1 MTAPI
6 EYGKTDA
13 AGRMPRWLA
22 LVLFSAATLIAI
34 GMLWSLAPGTAAC
47 GGGDYPVDYPM
58 SDQILPGPQPC
69 GEVDGKGP
77 ALVTAGLL
85 LALLA
90 AIFVVSFTVERLR
103 TRVVLIIGGVML
115 FVLIVGTLATV
126 TLANTPPPV
135 IYY

>member
-13 AGRMPRWLA
+13 PARMPRWMA
-22 LVLFSAATLIAI
+22 LLLFSAATLVAI
-34 GMLWSLAPGTAAC
+34 GVLWSLAPNAVAC
-47 GGGDYPVDYPM
+47 EGFSPT
-58 SDQILPGPQPC
+58 DQILPGPQPC
-69 GEVDGKGP
+69 PEVDGKGP

-90 AIFVVSFTVERLR
+90 AIFVVSFTAERLR
-103 TRVVLIIGGVML
+103 TRIVLILGGVML
-115 FVLIVGTLATV
+115 LVLIVGLLATV

>member
-13 AGRMPRWLA
+13 PARMPRWLA
-22 LVLFSAATLIAI
+22 LVLFTAATLVAI
-34 GMLWSLAPGTAAC
+34 GVLWSFAPNAVAC
-47 GGGDYPVDYPM
+47 EEFYPT
-58 SDQILPGPQPC
+58 DQILPGPQPC
-69 GEVDGKGP
+69 PEVDGKGP

-90 AIFVVSFTVERLR
+90 AVFVVSFTAERLR
-103 TRVVLIIGGVML
+103 ARIVLILGGVML
-115 FVLIVGTLATV
+115 LVLIVGLMATV

>member
-13 AGRMPRWLA
+13 PARLPRWLA

-34 GMLWSLAPGTAAC
+34 GTLWSLAPGSLGC
-47 GGGDYPVDYPM
+47 GEYYPT
-58 SDQILPGPQPC
+58 DQILPGPQPC
-69 GEVDGKGP
+69 SEVDGKGP
-77 ALVTAGLL
+77 ALVTSGLL

-90 AIFVVSFTVERLR
+90 AIFVVSFTADRLR
-103 TRVVLIIGGVML
+103 MRIVLILGGAML
-115 FVLIVGTLATV
+115 LVFIVGLLATL
-126 TLANTPPPV
+126 TAANTPPPI

>member
-13 AGRMPRWLA
+13 PTRLPRGLA
-22 LVLFSAATLIAI
+22 LVLFSVATLIAI
-34 GMLWSLAPGTAAC
+34 GTLWSLAPGSLGC
-47 GGGDYPVDYPM
+47 GEYYPT
-58 SDQILPGPQPC
+58 DQILPGPQPC
-69 GEVDGKGP
+69 AEVDGKGP

-90 AIFVVSFTVERLR
+90 AIFVVSFTTERLR
-103 TRVVLIIGGVML
+103 TRIVLIIGGVML
-115 FVLIVGTLATV
+115 LVLIVGLLATV

>member
-6 EYGKTDA
+6 EYGTTDA
-13 AGRMPRWLA
+13 PAHLPRWLA

-34 GMLWSLAPGTAAC
+34 GTLWSLAPGSLGC
-47 GGGDYPVDYPM
+47 GEYYPT
-58 SDQILPGPQPC
+58 DQILPGPQPC
-69 GEVDGKGP
+69 PEVDGKGP

-90 AIFVVSFTVERLR
+90 AIFVVSFTAVRLR
-103 TRVVLIIGGVML
+103 MRIVLILGGVML
-115 FVLIVGTLATV
+115 LVFIVGLLATL
-126 TLANTPPPV
+126 TAANTPPPI

>member
-13 AGRMPRWLA
+13 GGRLPRWLA
-22 LVLFSAATLIAI
+22 LVLFSAATLVAI
-34 GMLWSLAPGTAAC
+34 GMLWSLAPGTLGC
-47 GGGDYPVDYPM
+47 GAFSPID
-58 SDQILPGPQPC
+58 DQLWPGPQPC
-69 GEVDGKGP
+69 PEADGKGP

-90 AIFVVSFTVERLR
+90 AIFVVSFTTERLR
-103 TRVVLIIGGVML
+103 TRIVLIIGGVML
-115 FVLIVGTLATV
+115 LVLIVGMLTTLTV
-126 TLANTPPPV
+126 ASPPI